1 MARRKRK
8 KAIAGARDQEECELQ
23 MTPMIDVVFLLL
35 IFFMCATK
43 FKVPDYRVDANLPK
57 DKGLRNVQIKPPE
70 ELPEF
75 RVTIDPVDPKDKKDT
90 GATFRIGRENIVPQ
104 PALMQE
110 VREGYHAIK
119 SDPRYH
125 GKKVPAVIDG
135 HQEVDFKY
143 VIMAIDAC
151 LSLGD
156 QLDEINFAPPIPD
169 DIRARMGKVMSH

>member
-90 GATFRIGRENIVPQ
+90 GATFRIGRDNIVPQ
-104 PALMQE
+104 PALVQA
-110 VREGYHAIK
+110 VRSG
-119 SDPRYH
+119 
-125 GKKVPAVIDG
+125 
-135 HQEVDFKY
+135 
-143 VIMAIDAC
+143 
-151 LSLGD
+151 
-156 QLDEINFAPPIPD
+156 
-169 DIRARMGKVMSH
+169 